1 MIAFLGWLW
10 LLPLSVW
17 DTLIELDKDIRAA
30 IGLVAAMII
39 LAAANYVFKRVPAV
53 LEATPIETRAP
64 GAVPRME
71 AEG

>member
-1 MIAFLGWLW
+1 
-10 LLPLSVW
+10 
-17 DTLIELDKDIRAA
+17 
-30 IGLVAAMII
+30 MII